1 MMQHGGHSPMK
12 CVHNTNTNEVRRV
25 SEDRAIEL
33 TKQGWNFCP
42 KSLWKEFPNTTWVQA
57 VNPPNPMSQAKVRR
71 KELRAQAFKNNQ
83 RNG

>member
-1 MMQHGGHSPMK
+1 MK
-12 CVHNTNTNEVRRV
+12 CVRNTNTNEVRRV

-42 KSLWKEFPNTTWVQA
+42 KSLWKELPNTTWVQA

-71 KELRAQAFKNNQ
+71 KELRARAFKNNQ